1 MSYVKFIWSDYIRYR
16 VQLRGFDLAKIEEIL
31 RFSEERYFDT
41 ATHRMVVVGKHDK
54 FLVMIPYDKIEDE
67 GGELITPVTV
77 HATSRQQIKFR
88 LNSGRFVR

>member
-1 MSYVKFIWSDYIRYR
+1 MSHVKLIWSDYIKYR

-41 ATHRMVVVGKHDK
+41 ATHRMVVIGRHDR

-67 GGELITPVTV
+67 DGEFITPVTV
-77 HATSRQQIKFR
+77 HTTSRQQIKFR
-88 LNSGRFVR
+88 LNSGRFVI